1 MHSEQLLGTYGNL
14 LNLKKH
20 EIFDFKKTSYGRRR
34 KKERRTKQ
42 SLDLPQTIEANKK
55 YLELKNV
62 WPICHPNRDSFQYM
76 IFIIGGDDQA
86 QYQAPNYIY
95 LNLVT

>member
-1 MHSEQLLGTYGNL
+1 MGTYGNL

-42 SLDLPQTIEANKK
+42 SLDSPQMIEANKK
-55 YLELKNV
+55 IYIRLLEDLD
-62 WPICHPNRDSFQYM
+62 WTYILG
-76 IFIIGGDDQA
+76 IFMMYGKL
-86 QYQAPNYIY
+86 NYSERMSGIL
-95 LNLVT
+95 LNF